1 MSMVPISPKQLE
13 DLVLDIARDLLESW
27 AIADRFNQDQME
39 EAAQHAVDDSIF
51 VVNAYMTKFNE
62 LVSLQQTEQTKPKLI
77 TE

>member
-1 MSMVPISPKQLE
+1 MVPISPKQLE